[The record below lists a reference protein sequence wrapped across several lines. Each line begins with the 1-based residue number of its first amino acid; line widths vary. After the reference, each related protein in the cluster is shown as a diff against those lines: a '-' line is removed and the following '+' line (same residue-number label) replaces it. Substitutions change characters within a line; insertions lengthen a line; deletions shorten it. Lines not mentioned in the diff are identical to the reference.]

1 MAIPLNPEFTRD
13 FALSPSRAAP
23 IVVAGVLAIA
33 GVIAGFMLGDDYSEH
48 WLLAARYTARAS
60 FTVFLIVYSASS
72 LLRLWP
78 SATTKSLVRYRR
90 QWGLGFALAHT
101 IHLAALAYY
110 NIIILNMPGLQALL
124 GGGLAYGLMFVMA
137 ATSNSASMR
146 MMGRWW
152 KRVHT
157 AGIHWIWFIFTFSYF
172 GRLFDPGLWVQ
183 GAVLFPLCMAALGL
197 RVWVWRKVRMR
208 GRVEER

>member
-1 MAIPLNPEFTRD
+1 MSNLLFPEVTRH

-23 IVVAGVLAIA
+23 LVVAGLLAVA
-33 GVIAGFMLGDDYSEH
+33 GVIVGFMLGDAYREQ

-60 FTVFLIVYSASS
+60 FALFLIVYCASS

-78 SATTKSLVRYRR
+78 NATTKSLVRHRR

-110 NIIILNMPGLQALL
+110 NIIILNMPGLQSLL

-137 ATSNSASMR
+137 ATSNNASMR
-146 MMGRWW
+146 IMGRWW
-152 KRVHT
+152 KRLHT
-157 AGIHWIWFIFTFSYF
+157 LGIHWIWFIFTFSYF
-172 GRLFDPGLWVQ
+172 GRLFDPERWTQ
-183 GAVLFPLCMAALGL
+183 GAMLFPLCLVALGL
-197 RVWVWRKVRMR
+197 RVWAWRKARMQ
-208 GRVEER
+208 VQER

>member
-1 MAIPLNPEFTRD
+1 MTARTHTPPLVLPARVVPIMLAG
-13 FALSPSRAAP
+13 ALAT
-23 IVVAGVLAIA
+23 AGVLA
-33 GVIAGFMLGDDYSEH
+33 GFWLGTDHAEH

-60 FTVFLIVYSASS
+60 FAVFLIVYSASS

-78 SATTKSLVRYRR
+78 SAMTKAFVRHRR

-101 IHLAALAYY
+101 IHLGALAYY

-137 ATSNSASMR
+137 ATSNNASMKA
-146 MMGRWW
+146 MGIWW
-152 KRVHT
+152 KRLHT
-157 AGIHWIWFIFTFSYF
+157 LGIHWIWFIFTFSYF
-172 GRLFDPGLWVQ
+172 GRLFEPERWMQ

-197 RVWVWRKVRMR
+197 RVWVWRQQK
-208 GRVEER
+208 

>member
-1 MAIPLNPEFTRD
+1 MPENHALLN
-13 FALSPSRAAP
+13 SRAAP
-23 IVVAGVLAIA
+23 LVLAGVLATA
-33 GVIAGFMLGDDYSEH
+33 GVITGFILGSDYAEQ

-60 FTVFLIVYSASS
+60 FAVFLIVYCASS

-78 SATTKSLVRYRR
+78 SATTKSLVRHRR

-101 IHLAALAYY
+101 IHLGALAYY

-137 ATSNSASMR
+137 ATSNNASMR
-146 MMGRWW
+146 RLGIWW
-152 KRVHT
+152 KRIHIM
-157 AGIHWIWFIFTFSYF
+157 GIHWIWFIFTFSYF
-172 GRLFDPGLWVQ
+172 GRLFDPERWTQ

-197 RVWVWRKVRMR
+197 RVLAWRQGK
-208 GRVEER
+208 GK

>member
-1 MAIPLNPEFTRD
+1 MAQLETGGMISQP
-13 FALSPSRAAP
+13 AP
-23 IVVAGVLAIA
+23 ISPRAVPLVLAGALASA
-33 GVIAGFMLGDDYSEH
+33 GLLVGFWLGANHAED

-60 FTVFLIVYSASS
+60 FAVFLIVYSASS

-78 SATTKSLVRYRR
+78 SANTKSLVRYRR

-101 IHLAALAYY
+101 IHLGALAYY

-137 ATSNSASMR
+137 ATSNRASMR

-152 KRVHT
+152 KRVHIF
-157 AGIHWIWFIFTFSYF
+157 GIHWIWFIFTFSYF
-172 GRLFDPGLWVQ
+172 GRLFDPERWTQ
-183 GAVLFPLCMAALGL
+183 GAVLFPFCMLALGL
-197 RVWVWRKVRMR
+197 RLWAWRRTRMQ
-208 GRVEER
+208 VQER

>member
-1 MAIPLNPEFTRD
+1 ML
-13 FALSPSRAAP
+13 
-23 IVVAGVLAIA
+23 AGVLAIA
-33 GVIAGFMLGDDYSEH
+33 GVLAGFLLGADHAEH

-60 FTVFLIVYSASS
+60 FAVFLIVYSASS

-78 SATTKSLVRYRR
+78 GVFTKSLVRHRR

-137 ATSNSASMR
+137 ATSNNVSMR
-146 MMGRWW
+146 AMGRWW

-157 AGIHWIWFIFTFSYF
+157 LGIHWIWFIFTFSYL
-172 GRLFDPGLWVQ
+172 GRLFDPERWMQ
-183 GAVLFPLCMAALGL
+183 GAVLFPLCMGALGL
-197 RVWVWRKVRMR
+197 RLWAWRR
-208 GRVEER
+208 GRVK

>member
-1 MAIPLNPEFTRD
+1 MNAGVSIPPL
-13 FALSPSRAAP
+13 ALPARAVP
-23 IVVAGVLAIA
+23 ILLAGALAVAGVLA
-33 GVIAGFMLGDDYSEH
+33 GFWLGADHAEQ
-48 WLLAARYTARAS
+48 WLLASRYTARAS
-60 FTVFLIVYSASS
+60 FAVFLIVYSASS

-78 SATTKSLVRYRR
+78 SAMTKALVRHRR

-101 IHLAALAYY
+101 IHLGALAYF

-137 ATSNSASMR
+137 ATSNNASMKA
-146 MMGRWW
+146 MGIWW

-172 GRLFDPGLWVQ
+172 GRLFDPERWVQ

-197 RVWVWRKVRMR
+197 RVWAWRRQK
-208 GRVEER
+208 

>member
-1 MAIPLNPEFTRD
+1 MTVANELQHEKMHYILRTRTG
-13 FALSPSRAAP
+13 P
-23 IVVAGVLAIA
+23 IIGATVLAGI
-33 GVIAGFMLGDDYSEH
+33 GLLAGFFLGQNYETQ

-60 FTVFLIVYSASS
+60 FAVFLIVYSASS

-78 SATTKSLVRYRR
+78 STMTKSLVRYRR

-101 IHLAALAYY
+101 IHLGALAYY

-152 KRVHT
+152 KRVHIF
-157 AGIHWIWFIFTFSYF
+157 GIHWIWFIFTFSYF
-172 GRLFDPGLWVQ
+172 GRLFDPERWTQ
-183 GAVLFPLCMAALGL
+183 GALLFPLCMVALGL
-197 RVWVWRKVRMR
+197 RLWAWRR
-208 GRVEER
+208 GR